1 MNKKVLNIL
10 VKITI
15 ILSILIICSYS
26 SANAFSFGFRP
37 SSSNNSSN
45 IFKDFF
51 GIFFNNDKN
60 ENYDLQNLKTDLE
73 NLRKSGN
80 YNIND
85 ISDLINKLPQGEDKV
100 ILNAIKDMFVK
111 FQEALSKI
119 DLKGLLDKLIDAI
132 TSLIG
137 GGSNSSGLP
146 VNAQSINMTSITAG
160 EFAGKDYE
168 VNLHANIYKHVDE
181 NGNEDSDKWVVLI
194 HPFMLNGSMIASK
207 IGPYYYE
214 KGYNIIAPDLRS
226 FGDSEGEVALG
237 FLESLDIYDW
247 LNLLNNNYDVSQVI
261 VHGVSL
267 GGATT
272 NFLSGIDQFIN
283 NGPTKINTKL
293 KSLKELNVIGLVED
307 CGYTDMTQFANK
319 DFLLSLNIGLN
330 EDNFEYYSQ
339 ATNSLQY
346 CDLPILIIQGTNDT
360 TVKPENAET
369 VKNTVKGKVDT
380 WLVDGGAHAFII
392 MGINSDEYKEHVQ
405 SFIDECEQEKVNAPS
420 DNTNSDNST
429 DITIPSTPNTSDRTE
444 TERKA
449 IWYII
454 KNWFNR

>member
-237 FLESLDIYDW
+237 FLESLDIY
-247 LNLLNNNYDVSQVI
+247 NL
-261 VHGVSL
+261 
-267 GGATT
+267 A
-272 NFLSGIDQFIN
+272 
-283 NGPTKINTKL
+283 
-293 KSLKELNVIGLVED
+293 
-307 CGYTDMTQFANK
+307 
-319 DFLLSLNIGLN
+319 
-330 EDNFEYYSQ
+330 
-339 ATNSLQY
+339 
-346 CDLPILIIQGTNDT
+346 
-360 TVKPENAET
+360 
-369 VKNTVKGKVDT
+369 
-380 WLVDGGAHAFII
+380 
-392 MGINSDEYKEHVQ
+392 
-405 SFIDECEQEKVNAPS
+405 
-420 DNTNSDNST
+420 
-429 DITIPSTPNTSDRTE
+429 
-444 TERKA
+444 
-449 IWYII
+449 YII
-454 KNWFNR
+454 III